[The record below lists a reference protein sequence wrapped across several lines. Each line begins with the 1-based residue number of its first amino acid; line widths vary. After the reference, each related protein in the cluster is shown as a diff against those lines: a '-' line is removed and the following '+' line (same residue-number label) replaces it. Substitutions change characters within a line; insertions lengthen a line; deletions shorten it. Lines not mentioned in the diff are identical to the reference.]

1 MPTHIE
7 MGQNALAL
15 SALVL
20 ERRRG
25 MICIQV
31 TFQNRVWGW
40 FINSLWGTPWQ
51 TGPVTIDLFG
61 TIMSKEELADIRD
74 QVTTPSLETTQEL
87 LLRFSLSDIISISTH
102 DGIKPSCVVD
112 MKSKSKF

>member
-1 MPTHIE
+1 
-7 MGQNALAL
+7 
-15 SALVL
+15 
-20 ERRRG
+20 

-61 TIMSKEELADIRD
+61 TMMEKRELDDRLAK
-74 QVTTPSLETTQEL
+74 VTTPSLETTQEL
-87 LLRFSLSDIISISTH
+87 PLRF
-102 DGIKPSCVVD
+102 PSSGSESPTGVTY
-112 MKSKSKF
+112 